1 MFSFRAIAVSFPLI
15 LLSASL
21 CFGQDFS
28 TYRGFQLGSTVES
41 VLKTV
46 GMPRS
51 DVRGVN
57 VRPAL
62 IEELE
67 WNTSRTG
74 MRSEIAG
81 SARGIRF
88 TFCDDALFK
97 MVVTYD
103 PRETDGLTTVDVSE
117 AISVQYGAMT
127 VPENVSVVIS
137 ADSSTYQDSQ
147 KVMALWQN
155 LQYSYSLYR
164 STYGGAFGMV
174 IISKEG
180 ALKASLAAK
189 ESLRLD
195 QLEAPQ
201 KELARV
207 KKEEAERRAAQETA
221 RTANKA
227 KFRP

>member
-1 MFSFRAIAVSFPLI
+1 MLI

-21 CFGQDFS
+21 CCGQDFS
-28 TYRGFQLGSTVES
+28 TYRGFQLGSTVEL

-46 GMPRS
+46 GMPRT
-51 DVRGVN
+51 DVQLVN
-57 VRPAL
+57 VRPAR

-74 MRSEIAG
+74 IRSEMAG
-81 SARGIRF
+81 SVRGIRF
-88 TFCDDALFK
+88 TFYNDQLCK

-103 PRETDGLTTVDVSE
+103 PRETEGLTTVDVSE
-117 AISVQYGAMT
+117 AISTQYGTMT
-127 VPENVSVVIS
+127 APENVSVVIS

-147 KVMALWQN
+147 QVIALWQN
-155 LQYSYSLYR
+155 PQYSYSLYR
-164 STYGGAFGMV
+164 SIYGGAFGMV

-180 ALKASLAAK
+180 ALKAALAEK

-201 KELARV
+201 KELARA
-207 KKEEAERRAAQETA
+207 KKEEAERTAARETA
-221 RTANKA
+221 RATNKV